1 MYGLVHTWRMGGRV
15 TTWVLTVTL
24 LAVGLLSSGA
34 VIGGAQAGPAV
45 ATKVIGSVTVRSCDD
60 VTSPGS
66 LTWCGAVKRPWD
78 PQDDSLGSFDLA
90 FALVLPISGKVSKPA
105 VVGLEG
111 GPGYGS
117 IASGQLYAEMLQPLL
132 ADRALLVVDQRG
144 TGKSS
149 PVDCDYDDS
158 ISACAKELGDRFDLY
173 GTELVADDLGA
184 LIQALNLGVVDVYGD
199 SYGTFVA
206 QVFASHHPDLVH
218 SLVLDGAYPV
228 TGETAWYPTQG
239 AAMRRAY
246 TVVCERTKG
255 CGDDNTGTMQLLTR
269 LLTKLRKNVV
279 SVRAPGSD
287 DKMHNVRLNPQNL
300 IDVAFGGTYGPTT
313 YREFNASLRA
323 ALAGDPLPLGRLV
336 AESQAKTVD
345 EPVSV
350 YSPGLQV
357 AVSCHDYP
365 QLFDMAQSRAI
376 RKSQY
381 DAAVANQ
388 IKVDPDVYGPF
399 QIREYL
405 KSDFSTQPLCLPW
418 PIATRN
424 PWKLPGPPGGTYPDI
439 PTLVLS
445 GELDTITTIAE
456 GELVAAQFARS
467 RHITMANSTHVTAM
481 GDVYKCASQLVRDF
495 FVDQNL
501 VLSGTGGECARDIPP
516 ISAVI
521 SYPVRITKVA
531 DGVTQTALD
540 AVDRYLQAA
549 GYQGLGLR
557 GGSWS
562 ASGWGPV
569 VIELRGYQLYQNLA
583 VTGRVRVD
591 FETGEVDVRAKVL
604 GRTFVGNWNSYRVGA
619 GAHVQ
624 VLG

>member
-1 MYGLVHTWRMGGRV
+1 MGGRI
-15 TTWVLTVTL
+15 TSWVLTVSL
-24 LAVGLLSSGA
+24 LAAGLFVTGA
-34 VIGGAQAGPAV
+34 GIEGAQAGPAI
-45 ATKVIGSVTVRSCDD
+45 ATKVVGSLTVKSCDE
-60 VTSPGS
+60 VATLGS
-66 LTWCGAVKRPWD
+66 LTWCGTMKRPWD
-78 PQDDSLGSFDLA
+78 PNDDSLGSFDLA

-149 PVDCDYDDS
+149 PADCDYDDT

-206 QVFASHHPDLVH
+206 QVFASHHPDLVR

-279 SVRAPGSD
+279 SVQAPGAD
-287 DKMHNVRLNPQNL
+287 GKIINVKLNPQNL
-300 IDVAFGGTYGPTT
+300 NDVAFGGTYGPTT

-336 AESQAKTVD
+336 AESKATNVE

-388 IKVDPDVYGPF
+388 IKVDPDIYGPF

-424 PWKLPGPPGGTYPDI
+424 PWKLPGPPDGRYPDI

-445 GELDTITTIAE
+445 GELDTITTVAE
-456 GELVAAQFARS
+456 GDLVAAQFARS
-467 RHITMANSTHVTAM
+467 RHVTLANSTHVTAM

-495 FVDQNL
+495 FTNQNV

-516 ISAVI
+516 IAAVI
-521 SYPVRITKVA
+521 EYPIRITKVSH
-531 DGVTQTALD
+531 GVGQTAMD
-540 AVDRYLQAA
+540 AIDRYLQAA
-549 GYQGLGLR
+549 GYRGLGLR

-569 VIELRGYQLYQNLA
+569 VLELRSYQLYQNLA

-591 FETGEVDVRAKVL
+591 FDTGAVEVRAKAL
-604 GRTFVGNWNSYRVGA
+604 ERTFTGNWNIYQA
-619 GAHVQ
+619 GSSAQVQ
-624 VLG
+624 ELL

>member
-1 MYGLVHTWRMGGRV
+1 MGGRI
-15 TTWVLTVTL
+15 TSWVLTVSL
-24 LAVGLLSSGA
+24 LAAGLFVTGA
-34 VIGGAQAGPAV
+34 GIEGAQAGPAI
-45 ATKVIGSVTVRSCDD
+45 ATKVVGSLTVKSCDE
-60 VTSPGS
+60 VATLGS
-66 LTWCGAVKRPWD
+66 LTWCGTMKRPWD
-78 PQDDSLGSFDLA
+78 PNDDSLGSFDLA

-144 TGKSS
+144 TGKSN
-149 PVDCDYDDS
+149 PADCDYDDT

-206 QVFASHHPDLVH
+206 QVFASHHPDLVR

-279 SVRAPGSD
+279 SVQAPGAD
-287 DKMHNVRLNPQNL
+287 GKIINVKLNPQNL
-300 IDVAFGGTYGPTT
+300 NDVAFGGTYGPTT

-336 AESQAKTVD
+336 AESKATNVE

-388 IKVDPDVYGPF
+388 IKVDPDIYGPF

-424 PWKLPGPPGGTYPDI
+424 PWKLPGPPDGRYPDI

-445 GELDTITTIAE
+445 GELDTITTVAE
-456 GELVAAQFARS
+456 GDLVAAQFARS
-467 RHITMANSTHVTAM
+467 RHVTLANSTHVTAM

-495 FVDQNL
+495 FTNQNV

-516 ISAVI
+516 IAAVI
-521 SYPVRITKVA
+521 EYPIRITKVSH
-531 DGVTQTALD
+531 GVGQTAMD
-540 AVDRYLQAA
+540 AIDRYLQAT
-549 GYQGLGLR
+549 GYRGLGLR

-569 VIELRGYQLYQNLA
+569 VLELRSYQLYQNLD

-591 FETGEVDVRAKVL
+591 FDTGAVEVRAKAL
-604 GRTFVGNWNSYRVGA
+604 ERTFTGNWNIYQA
-619 GAHVQ
+619 GSSAQVQ
-624 VLG
+624 ELR

>member
-1 MYGLVHTWRMGGRV
+1 MGGRI
-15 TTWVLTVTL
+15 TSWVLTVSL
-24 LAVGLLSSGA
+24 LAAGLFVTGA
-34 VIGGAQAGPAV
+34 GIEGAQAGPAI
-45 ATKVIGSVTVRSCDD
+45 ATKVVGSLTVKSCDE
-60 VTSPGS
+60 VATPGS
-66 LTWCGAVKRPWD
+66 LTWCGTMKRPWD
-78 PQDDSLGSFDLA
+78 PNDDSLGSFDLA

-149 PVDCDYDDS
+149 PADCDYDDT

-206 QVFASHHPDLVH
+206 QVFASHHPDLVR

-279 SVRAPGSD
+279 SVQAPGAD
-287 DKMHNVRLNPQNL
+287 GKIINVKLNPQNL
-300 IDVAFGGTYGPTT
+300 NDVAFGGTYGPTT

-336 AESQAKTVD
+336 AESKATNVE

-388 IKVDPDVYGPF
+388 IRVDPDIYGPF
-399 QIREYL
+399 RIREYL

-424 PWKLPGPPGGTYPDI
+424 PWKLPGPPDGRYPDI

-445 GELDTITTIAE
+445 GELDTITTVAE
-456 GELVAAQFARS
+456 GDLVAAQFARS
-467 RHITMANSTHVTAM
+467 RHVTLANSTHVTAM

-495 FVDQNL
+495 FTNQNV

-516 ISAVI
+516 IAAVI
-521 SYPVRITKVA
+521 EYPIRITKVSH
-531 DGVTQTALD
+531 GVGQTAMD
-540 AVDRYLQAA
+540 AIDRYLQAA
-549 GYQGLGLR
+549 GYRGLGLR

-569 VIELRGYQLYQNLA
+569 VLELRSYQLYQNLA

-591 FETGEVDVRAKVL
+591 FDTGAVEVRAKAL
-604 GRTFVGNWNSYRVGA
+604 ERTFTGNWNIYQA
-619 GAHVQ
+619 GSSAQVQ
-624 VLG
+624 ELR

>member
-1 MYGLVHTWRMGGRV
+1 MGGRI
-15 TTWVLTVTL
+15 TSWVLTVSL
-24 LAVGLLSSGA
+24 LAAGLFVTGA
-34 VIGGAQAGPAV
+34 GIEGAQAGPAI
-45 ATKVIGSVTVRSCDD
+45 ATKVVGSLTVKSCDE
-60 VTSPGS
+60 VATPGS
-66 LTWCGAVKRPWD
+66 LTWCGTMKRPWD
-78 PQDDSLGSFDLA
+78 PNDDSLGSFDLA

-144 TGKSS
+144 TGKSN
-149 PVDCDYDDS
+149 PADCDYDDT

-206 QVFASHHPDLVH
+206 QVFASHHPDLVR

-279 SVRAPGSD
+279 SVQAPGAD
-287 DKMHNVRLNPQNL
+287 GKIINVKLNPQNL
-300 IDVAFGGTYGPTT
+300 NDVAFGGTYGPTT

-336 AESQAKTVD
+336 AESKATNVE

-388 IKVDPDVYGPF
+388 IKVDPDIYGPF

-424 PWKLPGPPGGTYPDI
+424 PWKLPGPPDGRYPDI

-445 GELDTITTIAE
+445 GELDTITTVAE
-456 GELVAAQFARS
+456 GDLVAAQFARS
-467 RHITMANSTHVTAM
+467 RHVTLANSTHVTAM

-495 FVDQNL
+495 FTNQNV

-516 ISAVI
+516 IAAVI
-521 SYPVRITKVA
+521 EYPIRITKVSH
-531 DGVTQTALD
+531 GVGQTAMD
-540 AVDRYLQAA
+540 AIDRYLQAT
-549 GYQGLGLR
+549 GYRGLGLR

-569 VIELRGYQLYQNLA
+569 VLELRSYQLYQNLA

-591 FETGEVDVRAKVL
+591 FDTGAVEVRAKAL
-604 GRTFVGNWNSYRVGA
+604 ERTFTGNWNIYQA
-619 GAHVQ
+619 GSSAQVQ
-624 VLG
+624 ELR

>member
-1 MYGLVHTWRMGGRV
+1 MGGRI
-15 TTWVLTVTL
+15 TSWVLTVSL
-24 LAVGLLSSGA
+24 LAAGLFVTGA
-34 VIGGAQAGPAV
+34 GIEGAQAGPAI
-45 ATKVIGSVTVRSCDD
+45 ATKVVGSLTVKSCDE
-60 VTSPGS
+60 VATPGS
-66 LTWCGAVKRPWD
+66 LTWCGTMKRPWD
-78 PQDDSLGSFDLA
+78 PNDDSLGSFDLA

-149 PVDCDYDDS
+149 PADCDYDDT

-206 QVFASHHPDLVH
+206 QVFASHHPDLVR

-279 SVRAPGSD
+279 SVQAPGAD
-287 DKMHNVRLNPQNL
+287 GKIINVKLNPQNL
-300 IDVAFGGTYGPTT
+300 NDVAFGGTYGPTT

-336 AESQAKTVD
+336 AESKATNVE

-388 IKVDPDVYGPF
+388 IKVDPDIYGPF

-424 PWKLPGPPGGTYPDI
+424 PWKLPGPPDGRYPDI

-445 GELDTITTIAE
+445 GELDTITTVAE
-456 GELVAAQFARS
+456 GDLVAAQFARS
-467 RHITMANSTHVTAM
+467 RHVTLANSTHVTAM

-495 FVDQNL
+495 FTNQNV

-516 ISAVI
+516 IAAVI
-521 SYPVRITKVA
+521 EYPIRITKVSH
-531 DGVTQTALD
+531 GVGQTAMD
-540 AVDRYLQAA
+540 AIDRYLQAA
-549 GYQGLGLR
+549 GYRGLGLR

-569 VIELRGYQLYQNLA
+569 VLELRSYQLYQNLA

-591 FETGEVDVRAKVL
+591 FDTGAVEVRAKAL
-604 GRTFVGNWNSYRVGA
+604 ERTFTGNWNIYQA
-619 GAHVQ
+619 GSSAQVQ
-624 VLG
+624 ELR

>member
-1 MYGLVHTWRMGGRV
+1 MFGLVHNWRMGGRV

-45 ATKVIGSVTVRSCDD
+45 ATKVVGSVTLRSCDD

-173 GTELVADDLGA
+173 GTELVAGDLSA
-184 LIQALNLGVVDVYGD
+184 LITALNLGVVDVYGD

-206 QVFASHHPDLVH
+206 QVFASHHPDLVR

-246 TVVCERTKG
+246 TVVCERTNG
-255 CGDDNTGTMQLLTR
+255 CGSGSTGTIALLNR
-269 LLTKLRKNVV
+269 VLSK
-279 SVRAPGSD
+279 VRAKPISVVAPGAD
-287 DKMHNVRLNPQNL
+287 NRMHLVRISPRTLTG
-300 IDVAFGGTYGPTT
+300 VAFGGTYGSTT
-313 YREFNASLRA
+313 YREFNAALLASLG
-323 ALAGDPLPLGRLV
+323 GDHLPLGRLV
-336 AESQAKTVD
+336 AEYIYQGDA

-350 YSPGLQV
+350 YSSGLNI

-365 QLFDMAQSRAI
+365 QLFDMSEPKAV
-376 RKSQY
+376 RKEQY
-381 DAAVANQ
+381 ADAVAAQ
-388 IKVDPDVYGPF
+388 KSTDPNLYGPF
-399 QIREYL
+399 KIAEYL
-405 KSDFSTQPLCLPW
+405 NSGIGEQSLCMPW

-445 GELDTITTIAE
+445 GELDTITTVAE
-456 GELVAAQFARS
+456 GDLVAAQFAHS
-467 RHITMANSTHVTAM
+467 RHVTLANSTHVTAM

-495 FVDQNL
+495 FTDQNV

-516 ISAVI
+516 IAAVI
-521 SYPVRITKVA
+521 EYPMRITKVGP
-531 DGVTQTALD
+531 GVVQTALD

-549 GYQGLGLR
+549 GYKGLGLR

-569 VIELRGYQLYQNLA
+569 VIELRGYRLYQNLA

-591 FETGEVDVRAKVL
+591 FETGAVEVRAKAL
-604 GRTFVGNWNSYRVGA
+604 ERTFKGNWNMYQA
-619 GAHVQ
+619 GSSAQVQ
-624 VLG
+624 ELR

>member
-1 MYGLVHTWRMGGRV
+1 MGGRI
-15 TTWVLTVTL
+15 TSWVLTVSL
-24 LAVGLLSSGA
+24 SAAGLFVTGA
-34 VIGGAQAGPAV
+34 GIEGAQAGPAI
-45 ATKVIGSVTVRSCDD
+45 ATKVVGSLTVKSCDE
-60 VTSPGS
+60 VATLGS
-66 LTWCGAVKRPWD
+66 LTWCGTMKRPWD
-78 PQDDSLGSFDLA
+78 PNDDSLGSFDLA

-144 TGKSS
+144 TGKSN
-149 PVDCDYDDS
+149 PADCDYDDT

-206 QVFASHHPDLVH
+206 QVFASHHPDLVR

-279 SVRAPGSD
+279 SVQAPGAD
-287 DKMHNVRLNPQNL
+287 GKIINVKLNPQNL
-300 IDVAFGGTYGPTT
+300 NDVAFGGTYGPTT

-336 AESQAKTVD
+336 AESKATNVE

-388 IKVDPDVYGPF
+388 IKVDPDIYGPF

-424 PWKLPGPPGGTYPDI
+424 PWKLPGPPDGRYPDI

-445 GELDTITTIAE
+445 GELDTITTVAE
-456 GELVAAQFARS
+456 GDLVAAQFARS
-467 RHITMANSTHVTAM
+467 RHVTLANSTHVTAM

-495 FVDQNL
+495 FTNQNV

-516 ISAVI
+516 IAAVI
-521 SYPVRITKVA
+521 EYPIRITKVSH
-531 DGVTQTALD
+531 GVGQTAMD
-540 AVDRYLQAA
+540 AIDRYLQAA
-549 GYQGLGLR
+549 GYRGLGLR

-569 VIELRGYQLYQNLA
+569 VLELRSYQLYQNLD

-591 FETGEVDVRAKVL
+591 FDTGAVEVRAKAL
-604 GRTFVGNWNSYRVGA
+604 ERTFTGNWNIYQA
-619 GAHVQ
+619 GSSAQVQ
-624 VLG
+624 ELR

>member
-1 MYGLVHTWRMGGRV
+1 MGGRV

-24 LAVGLLSSGA
+24 LAASLLASGA

-45 ATKVIGSVTVRSCDD
+45 ATKEVGSLTLKSCDE

-66 LTWCGAVKRPWD
+66 LTWCGTVKRPWD
-78 PQDDSLGSFDLA
+78 PHDDSLGSFDLA

-117 IASGQLYAEMLQPLL
+117 IASGQIYAEMLQPLL
-132 ADRALLVVDQRG
+132 AHRALLVADQRG
-144 TGKSS
+144 TGRSS

-158 ISACAKELGDRFDLY
+158 ISACAKALGDRFDLY

-184 LIQALNLGVVDVYGD
+184 LIKALNLGVVDVYGD

-206 QVFASHHPDLVH
+206 QVFASHHPDLVR

-255 CGDDNTGTMQLLTR
+255 CGEDKTGTMQLLTR
-269 LLTKLRKNVV
+269 LLTKIRKNVV
-279 SVRAPGSD
+279 SVRAPGAD
-287 DKMHNVRLNPQNL
+287 DKMHNVKLNPQNL
-300 IDVAFGGTYGPTT
+300 NDVAFGGTYGPTT

-381 DAAVANQ
+381 DAAVADQ

-399 QIREYL
+399 KIREYL
-405 KSDFSTQPLCLPW
+405 KSDFGTQPLCLPW

-424 PWKLPGPPGGTYPDI
+424 PWQLPGPPGGNYPDI

-445 GELDTITTIAE
+445 GELDTITTPAE
-456 GELVAAQFARS
+456 GAMVAAQFARA
-467 RHITMANSTHVTAM
+467 RQVIVANSTHVNAM

-495 FVDQNL
+495 FTDQDA
-501 VLSGTGGECARDIPP
+501 VLAGEGGQCAAAIPP
-516 ISAVI
+516 IVAV
-521 SYPVRITKVA
+521 SEYPIKNY
-531 DGVTQTALD
+531 DLEEGVTQTAFD
-540 AVDRYLQAA
+540 VIDRYLQAT
-549 GYQGLGLR
+549 GSKGLGLR

-562 ASGWGPV
+562 AREWAPI
-569 VIELRGYQLYQNLA
+569 VIELEDYRLYQNLP
-583 VTGRVRVD
+583 VSGTVRWNYDTGGV
-591 FETGEVDVRAKVL
+591 EVRAKAL
-604 GRTFVGNWNSYRVGA
+604 GRTFAGNWNSYRVGA

-624 VLG
+624 ELG

>member
-1 MYGLVHTWRMGGRV
+1 MGGRI
-15 TTWVLTVTL
+15 TSWVLTVSL
-24 LAVGLLSSGA
+24 LAAGLFVTGA
-34 VIGGAQAGPAV
+34 GIEGAQAGPAI
-45 ATKVIGSVTVRSCDD
+45 ATKVVGSLTVKSCDE
-60 VTSPGS
+60 VATLGS
-66 LTWCGAVKRPWD
+66 LTWCGTMKRPWD
-78 PQDDSLGSFDLA
+78 PNDDSLGSFDLA

-144 TGKSS
+144 TGKSN
-149 PVDCDYDDS
+149 PADCDYDDT

-206 QVFASHHPDLVH
+206 QVFASHHPDLVR

-279 SVRAPGSD
+279 SVQAPGAD
-287 DKMHNVRLNPQNL
+287 GKIINVKLNPQNL
-300 IDVAFGGTYGPTT
+300 NDVAFGGTYGPTT

-336 AESQAKTVD
+336 AESKATNVE

-365 QLFDMAQSRAI
+365 QLLDMAQSRAI

-388 IKVDPDVYGPF
+388 IKVDPDIYGPF

-424 PWKLPGPPGGTYPDI
+424 PWKLPGPPDGRYPDI

-445 GELDTITTIAE
+445 GELDTITTVAE
-456 GELVAAQFARS
+456 GDLVAAQFARS
-467 RHITMANSTHVTAM
+467 RHVTLANSTHVTAM

-495 FVDQNL
+495 FTNQNV

-516 ISAVI
+516 IAAVI
-521 SYPVRITKVA
+521 EYPIRITKVSH
-531 DGVTQTALD
+531 GVGQTAMD
-540 AVDRYLQAA
+540 AIDRYLQAT
-549 GYQGLGLR
+549 GYRGLGLR

-569 VIELRGYQLYQNLA
+569 VLELRSYQLYQNLA

-591 FETGEVDVRAKVL
+591 FDTGAVEVRAKAL
-604 GRTFVGNWNSYRVGA
+604 ERTFTGNWNIYQA
-619 GAHVQ
+619 GSSAQVQ
-624 VLG
+624 ELR

>member
-1 MYGLVHTWRMGGRV
+1 MGGRI
-15 TTWVLTVTL
+15 TSWVLTVSL
-24 LAVGLLSSGA
+24 LAAGLFVTGA
-34 VIGGAQAGPAV
+34 GIEGAQAGPAI
-45 ATKVIGSVTVRSCDD
+45 ATKVVGSLTVKSCDE
-60 VTSPGS
+60 VATPGS
-66 LTWCGAVKRPWD
+66 LTWCGTMKRPWD
-78 PQDDSLGSFDLA
+78 PNDDSLGSFDLA

-149 PVDCDYDDS
+149 PADCDYDDT

-206 QVFASHHPDLVH
+206 QVFASHHPDLVR

-279 SVRAPGSD
+279 SVQAPGAD
-287 DKMHNVRLNPQNL
+287 GKIINVKLNPQNL
-300 IDVAFGGTYGPTT
+300 NDVAFGGTYGPTT

-336 AESQAKTVD
+336 AESKATNVE

-365 QLFDMAQSRAI
+365 QLLDMAQSRAI

-388 IKVDPDVYGPF
+388 IKVDPDIYGPF

-424 PWKLPGPPGGTYPDI
+424 PWKLPGPPDGRYPDI

-445 GELDTITTIAE
+445 GELDTITTVAE
-456 GELVAAQFARS
+456 GDLVAAQFARS
-467 RHITMANSTHVTAM
+467 RHVTLANSTHVTAM

-495 FVDQNL
+495 FTNQNV

-516 ISAVI
+516 IAAVI
-521 SYPVRITKVA
+521 EYPIRITKVSH
-531 DGVTQTALD
+531 GVGQTAMD
-540 AVDRYLQAA
+540 AIDRYLQAA
-549 GYQGLGLR
+549 GYRGLGLR

-569 VIELRGYQLYQNLA
+569 VLELRSYQLYQNLA

-591 FETGEVDVRAKVL
+591 FDTGAVEVRAKAL
-604 GRTFVGNWNSYRVGA
+604 ERTFTGNWNIYQA
-619 GAHVQ
+619 GSSAQVQ
-624 VLG
+624 ELR

>member
-1 MYGLVHTWRMGGRV
+1 MGGRI
-15 TTWVLTVTL
+15 TSWVLTVSL
-24 LAVGLLSSGA
+24 LAAGLFVTGA
-34 VIGGAQAGPAV
+34 GIEGAQAGPAI
-45 ATKVIGSVTVRSCDD
+45 ATKVVGSLTVKSCDE
-60 VTSPGS
+60 VATLGS
-66 LTWCGAVKRPWD
+66 LTWCGTMKRPWD
-78 PQDDSLGSFDLA
+78 PNDDSLGSFDLA

-149 PVDCDYDDS
+149 PADCDYDDT

-206 QVFASHHPDLVH
+206 QVFASHHPDLVR

-279 SVRAPGSD
+279 SVQAPGAD
-287 DKMHNVRLNPQNL
+287 GKIINVKLNPQNL
-300 IDVAFGGTYGPTT
+300 NDVAFGGTYGPTT

-336 AESQAKTVD
+336 AESKATNVE

-388 IKVDPDVYGPF
+388 IKVDPDIYGPF

-424 PWKLPGPPGGTYPDI
+424 PWKLPGPPDGRYPDI

-445 GELDTITTIAE
+445 GELDTITTVAE
-456 GELVAAQFARS
+456 GDLVAAQFARS
-467 RHITMANSTHVTAM
+467 RHVTLANSTHVTAM
-481 GDVYKCASQLVRDF
+481 GDVYKCASRLVRDF
-495 FVDQNL
+495 FTNQNV

-516 ISAVI
+516 IAAVI
-521 SYPVRITKVA
+521 EYPIRITKVSH
-531 DGVTQTALD
+531 GVGQTAMD
-540 AVDRYLQAA
+540 AIDRYLQAA
-549 GYQGLGLR
+549 GYRGLGLR

-569 VIELRGYQLYQNLA
+569 VLELRSYQLYQSLA

-591 FETGEVDVRAKVL
+591 FDTGAVEVRAKAL
-604 GRTFVGNWNSYRVGA
+604 ERTFTGNWNIYQA
-619 GAHVQ
+619 GSSAQVQ
-624 VLG
+624 ELR

>member
-1 MYGLVHTWRMGGRV
+1 MGGRI
-15 TTWVLTVTL
+15 TSWVLTVSL
-24 LAVGLLSSGA
+24 SAAGLFVTGA
-34 VIGGAQAGPAV
+34 GIEGAQAGPAI
-45 ATKVIGSVTVRSCDD
+45 ATKVVGSLTVKSCDE
-60 VTSPGS
+60 VATLGS
-66 LTWCGAVKRPWD
+66 LTWCGTMKRPWD
-78 PQDDSLGSFDLA
+78 PNDDSLGSFDLA

-144 TGKSS
+144 TGKSN
-149 PVDCDYDDS
+149 PADCDYDDT

-206 QVFASHHPDLVH
+206 QVFASHHPDLVR

-279 SVRAPGSD
+279 SVQAPGAD
-287 DKMHNVRLNPQNL
+287 GKIINVKLNPQNL
-300 IDVAFGGTYGPTT
+300 NDVAFGGTYGPTT

-336 AESQAKTVD
+336 AESKATNVE

-388 IKVDPDVYGPF
+388 IKVDPDIYGPF

-424 PWKLPGPPGGTYPDI
+424 PWKLPGPPDGRYPDI

-445 GELDTITTIAE
+445 GELDTITTVAE
-456 GELVAAQFARS
+456 GDLVAAQFTRS
-467 RHITMANSTHVTAM
+467 RHVTLANSTHVTAM

-495 FVDQNL
+495 FTNQNV

-516 ISAVI
+516 IAAVI
-521 SYPVRITKVA
+521 EYPIRITKVSH
-531 DGVTQTALD
+531 GVGQTAMD
-540 AVDRYLQAA
+540 AIDRYLQAA
-549 GYQGLGLR
+549 GYRGLGLR

-569 VIELRGYQLYQNLA
+569 VLELRSYQLYQNLA

-591 FETGEVDVRAKVL
+591 FDTGAVEVRAKAL
-604 GRTFVGNWNSYRVGA
+604 ERTFTGNWNIYQA
-619 GAHVQ
+619 GSSAQVQ
-624 VLG
+624 ELR

>member
-1 MYGLVHTWRMGGRV
+1 MGGRI
-15 TTWVLTVTL
+15 TSWVLTVSL
-24 LAVGLLSSGA
+24 LAAGLFVTGA
-34 VIGGAQAGPAV
+34 GIEGAQAGPAI
-45 ATKVIGSVTVRSCDD
+45 ATKVVGSLTVKSCDE
-60 VTSPGS
+60 VATPGS
-66 LTWCGAVKRPWD
+66 LTWCGTMKRPWD
-78 PQDDSLGSFDLA
+78 PNDDSLGSFDLA

-117 IASGQLYAEMLQPLL
+117 IASGQLYVEMLQPLL

-144 TGKSS
+144 TGKSN
-149 PVDCDYDDS
+149 PADCDYDDT

-206 QVFASHHPDLVH
+206 QVFASHHPDLVR

-279 SVRAPGSD
+279 SVQAPGAD
-287 DKMHNVRLNPQNL
+287 GKIINVKLNPQNL
-300 IDVAFGGTYGPTT
+300 NDVAFGGTYGPTT

-336 AESQAKTVD
+336 AESKATNVE

-388 IKVDPDVYGPF
+388 IKVDPDIYGPF

-424 PWKLPGPPGGTYPDI
+424 PWKLPGPPDGRYPDI

-445 GELDTITTIAE
+445 GELDTITTVAE
-456 GELVAAQFARS
+456 GDLVAAQFARS
-467 RHITMANSTHVTAM
+467 RHVTLANSTHVTAM

-495 FVDQNL
+495 FTNQNV

-516 ISAVI
+516 IAAVI
-521 SYPVRITKVA
+521 EYPIRITKVSH
-531 DGVTQTALD
+531 GVGQTAMD
-540 AVDRYLQAA
+540 AIDRYLQAA
-549 GYQGLGLR
+549 GYRGLGLR

-569 VIELRGYQLYQNLA
+569 VLELRSYQLYQNLA

-591 FETGEVDVRAKVL
+591 FDTGAVEVRAKAL
-604 GRTFVGNWNSYRVGA
+604 ERTFTGNWNIYQA
-619 GAHVQ
+619 GSSAQVQ
-624 VLG
+624 ELR

>member
-1 MYGLVHTWRMGGRV
+1 MGGRI
-15 TTWVLTVTL
+15 TSWVLTVSL
-24 LAVGLLSSGA
+24 LAAGLFVTGA
-34 VIGGAQAGPAV
+34 GIEGAQAGPAI
-45 ATKVIGSVTVRSCDD
+45 ATKVVGSLTVKSCDE
-60 VTSPGS
+60 VATLGS
-66 LTWCGAVKRPWD
+66 LTWCGTMKRPWD
-78 PQDDSLGSFDLA
+78 PNDDSLGSFDLA

-149 PVDCDYDDS
+149 PADCDYDDT

-206 QVFASHHPDLVH
+206 QVFASHHPDLVR

-279 SVRAPGSD
+279 SVQAPGAD
-287 DKMHNVRLNPQNL
+287 GKIINVKLNPQNL
-300 IDVAFGGTYGPTT
+300 NDVAFGGTYGPTT

-336 AESQAKTVD
+336 AESKATNVE

-388 IKVDPDVYGPF
+388 IKVDPDIYGPF

-424 PWKLPGPPGGTYPDI
+424 PWKLPGPPDGRYPDI

-445 GELDTITTIAE
+445 GELDTITTVAE
-456 GELVAAQFARS
+456 GDLVAAQFARS
-467 RHITMANSTHVTAM
+467 RHVTLANSTHVTAM

-495 FVDQNL
+495 FTNQNV

-516 ISAVI
+516 IAAVI
-521 SYPVRITKVA
+521 EYPIRITKVSH
-531 DGVTQTALD
+531 GVGQTAMD
-540 AVDRYLQAA
+540 AIDRYLQAA
-549 GYQGLGLR
+549 GYRGLGLR

-569 VIELRGYQLYQNLA
+569 VLELRSYQLYQNLA

-591 FETGEVDVRAKVL
+591 FDTGAVEVRAKAL
-604 GRTFVGNWNSYRVGA
+604 ERTFTGNWNIYQA
-619 GAHVQ
+619 GSSAQVQ
-624 VLG
+624 ELR

>member
-1 MYGLVHTWRMGGRV
+1 MGGRI
-15 TTWVLTVTL
+15 TSWVLTVSL
-24 LAVGLLSSGA
+24 LAAGLFVTGA
-34 VIGGAQAGPAV
+34 GIEGAQAGPAI
-45 ATKVIGSVTVRSCDD
+45 ATKVVGSLTVKSCDE
-60 VTSPGS
+60 VATLGS
-66 LTWCGAVKRPWD
+66 LTWCGTMKRPWD
-78 PQDDSLGSFDLA
+78 PNDDSLGSFDLA

-144 TGKSS
+144 TGKSN
-149 PVDCDYDDS
+149 PADCDYDDT

-206 QVFASHHPDLVH
+206 QVFASHHPDLVR

-279 SVRAPGSD
+279 SVQAPGAD
-287 DKMHNVRLNPQNL
+287 GKIINVKLNPQNL
-300 IDVAFGGTYGPTT
+300 NDVAFGGTYGPTT

-336 AESQAKTVD
+336 AESKATNVE

-365 QLFDMAQSRAI
+365 QLLDMAQSRAI

-388 IKVDPDVYGPF
+388 IKVDPDIYGPF

-424 PWKLPGPPGGTYPDI
+424 PWKLPGPPDGRYPDI

-445 GELDTITTIAE
+445 GELDTITTVAE
-456 GELVAAQFARS
+456 GDLVAAQFARS
-467 RHITMANSTHVTAM
+467 RHVTLANSTHVTAM

-495 FVDQNL
+495 FTNQNV

-516 ISAVI
+516 IAAVI
-521 SYPVRITKVA
+521 EYPIRITKVSH
-531 DGVTQTALD
+531 GVGQTAMD
-540 AVDRYLQAA
+540 AIDRYLQAT
-549 GYQGLGLR
+549 GYRGLGLR

-569 VIELRGYQLYQNLA
+569 VLELRSYQLCQNLA

-591 FETGEVDVRAKVL
+591 FDTGAVEVRAKAL
-604 GRTFVGNWNSYRVGA
+604 ERTFTGNWNIYQA
-619 GAHVQ
+619 GSSAQVQ
-624 VLG
+624 ELR

>member
-1 MYGLVHTWRMGGRV
+1 MGGRI
-15 TTWVLTVTL
+15 TSWVLTVSL
-24 LAVGLLSSGA
+24 LAAGLFVTGA
-34 VIGGAQAGPAV
+34 GIEGAQAGPAI
-45 ATKVIGSVTVRSCDD
+45 ATKVVGSLTVKSCDE
-60 VTSPGS
+60 VATLGS
-66 LTWCGAVKRPWD
+66 LTWCGTMKRPWD
-78 PQDDSLGSFDLA
+78 PNDDSLGSFDLA

-144 TGKSS
+144 TGKSN
-149 PVDCDYDDS
+149 PADCDYDDT

-206 QVFASHHPDLVH
+206 QVFASHHPDLVR

-255 CGDDNTGTMQLLTR
+255 CGDDNTGTMQLLAR

-279 SVRAPGSD
+279 SVQAPGAD
-287 DKMHNVRLNPQNL
+287 GKINNVKLNPQNL
-300 IDVAFGGTYGPTT
+300 NDVAFGGTYGPTT

-336 AESQAKTVD
+336 AESKATNVE

-388 IKVDPDVYGPF
+388 IKVDPDIYGPF

-424 PWKLPGPPGGTYPDI
+424 PWKLPGPPDGRYPDI

-445 GELDTITTIAE
+445 GELDTITTVAE
-456 GELVAAQFARS
+456 GDLVAAQFARS
-467 RHITMANSTHVTAM
+467 RHVTLANSTHVTAM

-495 FVDQNL
+495 FTNQNV

-516 ISAVI
+516 IAAVI
-521 SYPVRITKVA
+521 EYPIRITKVSH
-531 DGVTQTALD
+531 GVGQTAMD
-540 AVDRYLQAA
+540 AIDRYLQAA
-549 GYQGLGLR
+549 GYRGLGLR

-569 VIELRGYQLYQNLA
+569 VLELRSYQLYQNLA

-591 FETGEVDVRAKVL
+591 FDTGAVEVRAKAL
-604 GRTFVGNWNSYRVGA
+604 ERTFTGNWNIYQA
-619 GAHVQ
+619 GSSAQVQ
-624 VLG
+624 ELR

>member
-1 MYGLVHTWRMGGRV
+1 MGGRI
-15 TTWVLTVTL
+15 TSWVLTVSL
-24 LAVGLLSSGA
+24 LAAGLFVTGA
-34 VIGGAQAGPAV
+34 GIEGAQAGPAI
-45 ATKVIGSVTVRSCDD
+45 ATKVVGSLTVKSCDE
-60 VTSPGS
+60 VATPGS
-66 LTWCGAVKRPWD
+66 LTWCGTMKRPWD
-78 PQDDSLGSFDLA
+78 PNDDSLGSFDLA

-144 TGKSS
+144 TGKSN
-149 PVDCDYDDS
+149 PADCDYDDT

-206 QVFASHHPDLVH
+206 QVFASHHPDLVR

-279 SVRAPGSD
+279 SVQAPGAD
-287 DKMHNVRLNPQNL
+287 GKIINVKLNPQNL
-300 IDVAFGGTYGPTT
+300 NDVAFGGTYGPTT

-336 AESQAKTVD
+336 AESKATNVE

-388 IKVDPDVYGPF
+388 IKVDPDIYGPF

-424 PWKLPGPPGGTYPDI
+424 PWKLPGPPDGRYPDI

-445 GELDTITTIAE
+445 GELDTITTVAE
-456 GELVAAQFARS
+456 GDLVAAQFARS
-467 RHITMANSTHVTAM
+467 RHVTLANSTHVTAM

-495 FVDQNL
+495 FTNQNV

-516 ISAVI
+516 IAAVI
-521 SYPVRITKVA
+521 EYPIRITKVSH
-531 DGVTQTALD
+531 GVGQTAMD
-540 AVDRYLQAA
+540 AIDRYLQAT
-549 GYQGLGLR
+549 GYRGLGLR

-569 VIELRGYQLYQNLA
+569 VLELRSYQLYQNLA

-591 FETGEVDVRAKVL
+591 FDTGAVEVRAKAL
-604 GRTFVGNWNSYRVGA
+604 ERTFTGNWNMYQA
-619 GAHVQ
+619 GSNAQVQ
-624 VLG
+624 ELL

>member
-1 MYGLVHTWRMGGRV
+1 MGGRI
-15 TTWVLTVTL
+15 TSWVLTVSL
-24 LAVGLLSSGA
+24 LAAGLFVTGA
-34 VIGGAQAGPAV
+34 GIEGAQAGPAI
-45 ATKVIGSVTVRSCDD
+45 ATKVVGSLTVKSCDE
-60 VTSPGS
+60 VATLGS
-66 LTWCGAVKRPWD
+66 LTWCGTMKRPWD
-78 PQDDSLGSFDLA
+78 PNDDSLGSFDLA

-144 TGKSS
+144 TGKSN
-149 PVDCDYDDS
+149 PADCDYDDT

-206 QVFASHHPDLVH
+206 QVFASHHPDLVR

-279 SVRAPGSD
+279 SVQAPGAD
-287 DKMHNVRLNPQNL
+287 GKINNVKLNPQNL
-300 IDVAFGGTYGPTT
+300 NDVAFGGTYGPTT

-336 AESQAKTVD
+336 AESKATNVE

-388 IKVDPDVYGPF
+388 IKVDPDIYGPF

-424 PWKLPGPPGGTYPDI
+424 PWKLPGPPDGRYPDI

-445 GELDTITTIAE
+445 GELDTITTVAE
-456 GELVAAQFARS
+456 GDLVAAQFARS
-467 RHITMANSTHVTAM
+467 RHVTLANSTHVTAM

-495 FVDQNL
+495 FTNQNV

-516 ISAVI
+516 IAAVI
-521 SYPVRITKVA
+521 EYPIRITKVSH
-531 DGVTQTALD
+531 GVGQTAMD
-540 AVDRYLQAA
+540 AIDRYLQAA
-549 GYQGLGLR
+549 GYRGLGLR

-569 VIELRGYQLYQNLA
+569 VLELRSYQLYQNLA

-591 FETGEVDVRAKVL
+591 FDTGAVEVRAKAL
-604 GRTFVGNWNSYRVGA
+604 ERTFTGNWNIYQA
-619 GAHVQ
+619 GSSAQVQ
-624 VLG
+624 ELR

>member
-1 MYGLVHTWRMGGRV
+1 MGGRI
-15 TTWVLTVTL
+15 TSWVLTVSL
-24 LAVGLLSSGA
+24 LAAGLFVTGA
-34 VIGGAQAGPAV
+34 GIEGAQAGPAI
-45 ATKVIGSVTVRSCDD
+45 ATKVVGSLTVKSCDE
-60 VTSPGS
+60 VATLGS
-66 LTWCGAVKRPWD
+66 LTWCGTMKRPWD
-78 PQDDSLGSFDLA
+78 PNDDSLGSFDLA

-149 PVDCDYDDS
+149 PADCDYDDT

-206 QVFASHHPDLVH
+206 QVFASHHPDLVR

-279 SVRAPGSD
+279 SVQAPGAD
-287 DKMHNVRLNPQNL
+287 GKIINVKLNPQNL
-300 IDVAFGGTYGPTT
+300 NDVAFGGTYGPTT

-336 AESQAKTVD
+336 AESKATNVE

-388 IKVDPDVYGPF
+388 IKVDPDIYGPF

-424 PWKLPGPPGGTYPDI
+424 PWKLPGPPDGRYPDI

-445 GELDTITTIAE
+445 GELDTITTVAE
-456 GELVAAQFARS
+456 GDLVAAQFARS
-467 RHITMANSTHVTAM
+467 RHVTLANSTHVTAM

-495 FVDQNL
+495 FTNQNV

-516 ISAVI
+516 IAAVI
-521 SYPVRITKVA
+521 EYPIRITKVSH
-531 DGVTQTALD
+531 GVGQTAMD
-540 AVDRYLQAA
+540 AIDRYLQAA
-549 GYQGLGLR
+549 GYRGLGLR

-569 VIELRGYQLYQNLA
+569 VLELRSYQLYQNLD

-591 FETGEVDVRAKVL
+591 FDTGAVEVRAKAL
-604 GRTFVGNWNSYRVGA
+604 ERTFTGNWNIYQA
-619 GAHVQ
+619 GSSAQVQ
-624 VLG
+624 ELR

>member
-1 MYGLVHTWRMGGRV
+1 MGGRI
-15 TTWVLTVTL
+15 TSWVLTVSL
-24 LAVGLLSSGA
+24 LAAGLFVTGA
-34 VIGGAQAGPAV
+34 GIEGAQAGPAI
-45 ATKVIGSVTVRSCDD
+45 ATKVVGSLTVKSCDE
-60 VTSPGS
+60 VATLGS
-66 LTWCGAVKRPWD
+66 LTWCGTMKRPWD
-78 PQDDSLGSFDLA
+78 PNDDSLGSFDLA

-149 PVDCDYDDS
+149 PADCDYDDT

-206 QVFASHHPDLVH
+206 QVFASHHPDLVR

-279 SVRAPGSD
+279 SVQAPGAD
-287 DKMHNVRLNPQNL
+287 GKIINVKLNPQNL
-300 IDVAFGGTYGPTT
+300 NDVAFGGTYGPTT

-336 AESQAKTVD
+336 AESKATNVE

-388 IKVDPDVYGPF
+388 IKVDPDIYGPF

-424 PWKLPGPPGGTYPDI
+424 PWKLPGPPDGRYPDI

-445 GELDTITTIAE
+445 GELDTITTVAE
-456 GELVAAQFARS
+456 GDLVAAQFTRS
-467 RHITMANSTHVTAM
+467 RHVTLANSTHVTAM

-495 FVDQNL
+495 FTNQNV

-516 ISAVI
+516 IAAVI
-521 SYPVRITKVA
+521 EYPIRITKVSH
-531 DGVTQTALD
+531 GVGQTAMD
-540 AVDRYLQAA
+540 AIDRYLQAA
-549 GYQGLGLR
+549 GYRGLGLR

-569 VIELRGYQLYQNLA
+569 VLELRSYQLYQNLD

-591 FETGEVDVRAKVL
+591 FDTGAVEVRAKAL
-604 GRTFVGNWNSYRVGA
+604 ERTFTGNWNIYQA
-619 GAHVQ
+619 GSSAQVQ
-624 VLG
+624 ELR

>member
-1 MYGLVHTWRMGGRV
+1 MGGRI
-15 TTWVLTVTL
+15 TSWVLTVSL
-24 LAVGLLSSGA
+24 LAAGLFVTGA
-34 VIGGAQAGPAV
+34 GIEGAQAGPAI
-45 ATKVIGSVTVRSCDD
+45 ATKVVGSLTVKSCDE
-60 VTSPGS
+60 VATLGS
-66 LTWCGAVKRPWD
+66 LTWCGTMKRPWD
-78 PQDDSLGSFDLA
+78 PNDDSLGSFDLA

-117 IASGQLYAEMLQPLL
+117 IASGQLYVEMLQPLL

-149 PVDCDYDDS
+149 PADCDYDDT

-206 QVFASHHPDLVH
+206 QVFASHHPDLVR

-279 SVRAPGSD
+279 SVQAPGAD
-287 DKMHNVRLNPQNL
+287 GKIINVKLNPQNL
-300 IDVAFGGTYGPTT
+300 NDVAFGGTYGPTT

-336 AESQAKTVD
+336 AESKATNVE

-388 IKVDPDVYGPF
+388 IKVDPDIYGPF

-424 PWKLPGPPGGTYPDI
+424 PWKLPGPPDGRYPDI

-445 GELDTITTIAE
+445 GELDTITTVAE
-456 GELVAAQFARS
+456 GDLVAAQFTRS
-467 RHITMANSTHVTAM
+467 RHVTLANSTHVTAM

-495 FVDQNL
+495 FTNQNV

-516 ISAVI
+516 IAAVI
-521 SYPVRITKVA
+521 EYPIRITKVSH
-531 DGVTQTALD
+531 GVGQTAMD
-540 AVDRYLQAA
+540 AIDRYLQAA
-549 GYQGLGLR
+549 GYRGLGLR

-569 VIELRGYQLYQNLA
+569 VLELRSYQLYQNLD

-591 FETGEVDVRAKVL
+591 FDTGAVEVRAKAL
-604 GRTFVGNWNSYRVGA
+604 ERTFTGNWNIYQA
-619 GAHVQ
+619 GSSAQVQ
-624 VLG
+624 ELR

>member
-1 MYGLVHTWRMGGRV
+1 MGGRI
-15 TTWVLTVTL
+15 TSWVLTVSL
-24 LAVGLLSSGA
+24 LAAGLFVTGA
-34 VIGGAQAGPAV
+34 GIEGAQAGPAI
-45 ATKVIGSVTVRSCDD
+45 ATKVVGSLTVKSCDE
-60 VTSPGS
+60 VATLGS
-66 LTWCGAVKRPWD
+66 LTWCGTMKRPWD
-78 PQDDSLGSFDLA
+78 PNDDSLGSFDLA

-144 TGKSS
+144 TGKSN
-149 PVDCDYDDS
+149 PADCDYDDT

-206 QVFASHHPDLVH
+206 QVFASHHPDLVR

-279 SVRAPGSD
+279 SVQAPGAD
-287 DKMHNVRLNPQNL
+287 GKIINVKLNPQNL
-300 IDVAFGGTYGPTT
+300 NDVAFGGTYGPTT

-336 AESQAKTVD
+336 AESKATNVE

-388 IKVDPDVYGPF
+388 IKVDPDIYGPF

-424 PWKLPGPPGGTYPDI
+424 PWKLPGPPDGRYPDI

-445 GELDTITTIAE
+445 GELDTITTVAE
-456 GELVAAQFARS
+456 GDLVAAQFARS
-467 RHITMANSTHVTAM
+467 RHVTLANSTHVTAM

-495 FVDQNL
+495 FTNQNV

-516 ISAVI
+516 IAAVI
-521 SYPVRITKVA
+521 EYPIRITKVSH
-531 DGVTQTALD
+531 GVGQTAMD
-540 AVDRYLQAA
+540 AIDRYLQAT
-549 GYQGLGLR
+549 GYRGLGLR

-569 VIELRGYQLYQNLA
+569 VLELRSYQLCQNLA

-591 FETGEVDVRAKVL
+591 FDTGAVEVRAKAL
-604 GRTFVGNWNSYRVGA
+604 ERTFTGNWNIYQA
-619 GAHVQ
+619 GSSAQVQ
-624 VLG
+624 ELR

>member
-1 MYGLVHTWRMGGRV
+1 MGGRI
-15 TTWVLTVTL
+15 TSWVLTVSL
-24 LAVGLLSSGA
+24 LAAGLFVTGA
-34 VIGGAQAGPAV
+34 GIEGAQAGPAI
-45 ATKVIGSVTVRSCDD
+45 ATKVVGSLTVKSCDE
-60 VTSPGS
+60 VATPGS
-66 LTWCGAVKRPWD
+66 LTWCGTMKRPWD
-78 PQDDSLGSFDLA
+78 PNDDSLGSFDLA

-144 TGKSS
+144 TGKSN
-149 PVDCDYDDS
+149 PADCDYDDT

-206 QVFASHHPDLVH
+206 QVFASHHPDLVR

-279 SVRAPGSD
+279 SVQAPGAD
-287 DKMHNVRLNPQNL
+287 GKIINVKLNPQNL
-300 IDVAFGGTYGPTT
+300 NDVAFGGTYGPTT

-336 AESQAKTVD
+336 AESKATNVE

-388 IKVDPDVYGPF
+388 IKVDPDIYGPF

-424 PWKLPGPPGGTYPDI
+424 PWKLPGPPDGRYPDI

-445 GELDTITTIAE
+445 GELDTITTVAE
-456 GELVAAQFARS
+456 GDLVAAQFARS
-467 RHITMANSTHVTAM
+467 RHVTLANSTHVTAM

-495 FVDQNL
+495 FTNQNV

-516 ISAVI
+516 IAAVI
-521 SYPVRITKVA
+521 EYPIRITKVSH
-531 DGVTQTALD
+531 GVGQTAMD
-540 AVDRYLQAA
+540 AIDRYLQAA
-549 GYQGLGLR
+549 GYRGLGLR

-569 VIELRGYQLYQNLA
+569 VLELRSYQLYQNLA

-591 FETGEVDVRAKVL
+591 FDTGAVEVRAKAL
-604 GRTFVGNWNSYRVGA
+604 ERTFTGNWNIYQA
-619 GAHVQ
+619 GSSAQVQ
-624 VLG
+624 ELR

>member
-1 MYGLVHTWRMGGRV
+1 MGGRI
-15 TTWVLTVTL
+15 TSWVLTVSL
-24 LAVGLLSSGA
+24 SAAGLFVTGA
-34 VIGGAQAGPAV
+34 GIEGAQAGPAI
-45 ATKVIGSVTVRSCDD
+45 ATKVVGSLTVKSCDE
-60 VTSPGS
+60 VATLGS
-66 LTWCGAVKRPWD
+66 LTWCGTMKRPWD
-78 PQDDSLGSFDLA
+78 PNDDSLGSFDLA

-144 TGKSS
+144 TGKSN
-149 PVDCDYDDS
+149 PADCDYDDS

-206 QVFASHHPDLVH
+206 QVFASHHPDLVR

-255 CGDDNTGTMQLLTR
+255 CGDDNTGTMQLLAR

-279 SVRAPGSD
+279 SVQAPGAD
-287 DKMHNVRLNPQNL
+287 GKIINVKLNPQNL
-300 IDVAFGGTYGPTT
+300 NDVAFGGTYGPTT

-336 AESQAKTVD
+336 AESKATNVE

-388 IKVDPDVYGPF
+388 IRVDPDIYGPF

-424 PWKLPGPPGGTYPDI
+424 PWKLPGPPDGRYPDI

-445 GELDTITTIAE
+445 GELDTITTVAE
-456 GELVAAQFARS
+456 GDLVAAQFARS
-467 RHITMANSTHVTAM
+467 RHVTLANSTHVTAM

-495 FVDQNL
+495 FTNQNV

-516 ISAVI
+516 IAAVI
-521 SYPVRITKVA
+521 EYPIRITKVSH
-531 DGVTQTALD
+531 GVGQTAMD
-540 AVDRYLQAA
+540 AIDRYLQAT
-549 GYQGLGLR
+549 GYRGLGLR

-569 VIELRGYQLYQNLA
+569 VLELRSYQLCQNLA

-591 FETGEVDVRAKVL
+591 FDTGAVEVRAKAL
-604 GRTFVGNWNSYRVGA
+604 ERTFTGNWNIYQA
-619 GAHVQ
+619 GSSAQVQ
-624 VLG
+624 ELR

>member
-1 MYGLVHTWRMGGRV
+1 MGGRI
-15 TTWVLTVTL
+15 TSWVLTVSL
-24 LAVGLLSSGA
+24 LAAGLFVTGA
-34 VIGGAQAGPAV
+34 GIEGAQAGPAI
-45 ATKVIGSVTVRSCDD
+45 ATKVVGSLTVKSCDE
-60 VTSPGS
+60 VATLGS
-66 LTWCGAVKRPWD
+66 LTWCGTMKRPWD
-78 PQDDSLGSFDLA
+78 PNDDSLGSFDLA

-144 TGKSS
+144 TGKSN
-149 PVDCDYDDS
+149 PADCDYDDT

-206 QVFASHHPDLVH
+206 QVFASHHPDLVR

-279 SVRAPGSD
+279 SVQAPGAD
-287 DKMHNVRLNPQNL
+287 GKIINVKLNPQNL
-300 IDVAFGGTYGPTT
+300 NDVAFGGTYGPTT

-336 AESQAKTVD
+336 AESKATNVE

-388 IKVDPDVYGPF
+388 IKVDPDIYGPF

-424 PWKLPGPPGGTYPDI
+424 PWKLPGPPDGRYPDI

-445 GELDTITTIAE
+445 GELDTITTVAE
-456 GELVAAQFARS
+456 GDLVAAQFARS
-467 RHITMANSTHVTAM
+467 RHVTLANSTHVTAM

-495 FVDQNL
+495 FTNQNV

-516 ISAVI
+516 IAAVI
-521 SYPVRITKVA
+521 EYPIRITKVSH
-531 DGVTQTALD
+531 GVGQTAMD
-540 AVDRYLQAA
+540 AIDRYLQAT
-549 GYQGLGLR
+549 GYRGLGLR

-569 VIELRGYQLYQNLA
+569 VLELRSYQLYQNLA

-591 FETGEVDVRAKVL
+591 FDTGAVEVRAKAL
-604 GRTFVGNWNSYRVGA
+604 ERTFTGNWNIYQA
-619 GAHVQ
+619 GSSAQVQ
-624 VLG
+624 ELR

>member
-1 MYGLVHTWRMGGRV
+1 MGGRI
-15 TTWVLTVTL
+15 TSWVLTVSL
-24 LAVGLLSSGA
+24 LAAGLFVTGA
-34 VIGGAQAGPAV
+34 GIEGAQAGPAI
-45 ATKVIGSVTVRSCDD
+45 ATKVVGSLTVKSCDE
-60 VTSPGS
+60 VATPGS
-66 LTWCGAVKRPWD
+66 LTWCGTMKRPWD
-78 PQDDSLGSFDLA
+78 PNDDSLGSFDLA

-117 IASGQLYAEMLQPLL
+117 IASGQLYVEMLQPLL

-149 PVDCDYDDS
+149 PADCDYDDT

-199 SYGTFVA
+199 SYGTFLA
-206 QVFASHHPDLVH
+206 QVFASHHPDLVR

-279 SVRAPGSD
+279 SVQAPGAD
-287 DKMHNVRLNPQNL
+287 GKIINVKLNPQNL
-300 IDVAFGGTYGPTT
+300 NDVAFGGTYGPTT

-336 AESQAKTVD
+336 AESKATNVE

-388 IKVDPDVYGPF
+388 IKVDPDIYGPF

-424 PWKLPGPPGGTYPDI
+424 PWKLPGPPDGRYPDI

-445 GELDTITTIAE
+445 GELDTITTVAE
-456 GELVAAQFARS
+456 GDLVAAQFARS
-467 RHITMANSTHVTAM
+467 RHVTLANSTHVTAM

-495 FVDQNL
+495 FTNQNV

-516 ISAVI
+516 IAAVI
-521 SYPVRITKVA
+521 EYPIRITKVCH
-531 DGVTQTALD
+531 GVGQTAMD
-540 AVDRYLQAA
+540 AIDRYLQAA
-549 GYQGLGLR
+549 GYRGLGLR

-569 VIELRGYQLYQNLA
+569 VLELRSYQLYQNLA

-591 FETGEVDVRAKVL
+591 FDTGAVEVRAKAL
-604 GRTFVGNWNSYRVGA
+604 ERTFTGNWNIYQA
-619 GAHVQ
+619 GSSAQVQ
-624 VLG
+624 ELR